1 MNDCEKGKNVYNER
15 EEMLQMK
22 GAVKMAKIAVLLPRE
37 YMLDQLNTVL
47 EENPKL
53 REDVLLAKKIET
65 ADAIEEARAAV
76 DQGAH
81 IIIARGVQAKMIHDY
96 LKIPVVE
103 VVLTTQELG
112 LLVQEAKKVVK
123 KNNPRIA
130 IVTFHNT
137 VGDITYFN
145 ELFGVTLV
153 PYYPLDVEEMEQMV
167 EEAVK
172 DGADLIIG
180 GDRVE
185 RVVKQYSVP
194 SLFSLSTEDSI
205 RNALDIAEKMS
216 YTADVEKELNA
227 QVETIL
233 DTAFNGVV
241 KIDKEK
247 NILIINRMM
256 EELLK
261 KKASAVTGKKLSE
274 YIALEDEYVDR
285 VLDGRQE
292 SCLTSIQI
300 KDTPLMVMIAPI
312 KLDDEISGA
321 IVSCHKLKNVINP
334 KTQTVQEM
342 YLSGYVA
349 KSYFERFYS
358 KDNKMKETMELA
370 KKYAL
375 SKFPVFIC
383 GEDETECSQF
393 AQSIHNNSLRKNF
406 PFVSVNCAH
415 LNDEEQIEALEI
427 GKYGTVYIREI
438 DKMSPNCQ
446 YQLFKA
452 VSNHGALL
460 NDVDRTKQ
468 YDIRLIASSKKDIHL
483 LVAEGKFRDDLYYA
497 ISALSLNIPPLRK
510 RPKDIEYLVKQ
521 YLKNFKEDYS
531 RYLNI
536 DQDAMSRICAYSW
549 EGGVTQLEA
558 FCERLFLSAEKK
570 NIDGAMVAALLEILY
585 PNVERIDGVEKLV
598 VYKQPE
604 AEELTLLLEK
614 HHGSR
619 SKVAKELGISTTTL
633 WRKMKKYG
641 VSDHIS

>member
-1 MNDCEKGKNVYNER
+1 MSHCVNAGNVYNER
-15 EEMLQMK
+15 KEMKRAK
-22 GAVKMAKIAVLLPRE
+22 GAVKMAKIAVLLPRT
-37 YMLDQLNTVL
+37 YMLDQLDTIL
-47 EENPKL
+47 EEKPEL
-53 REDVLLAKKIET
+53 RPDILLAKKIET
-65 ADAIEEARAAV
+65 SDAIEEARNAV

-81 IIIARGVQAKMIHDY
+81 IIVARGVQAKMIHDY

-103 VVLTTQELG
+103 VVMTTQELG
-112 LLVQEAKKVVK
+112 LLVQKAKKVVK
-123 KNNPRIA
+123 KKNPRIA

-137 VGDITYFN
+137 VGDITYFD
-145 ELFGVTLV
+145 ELFEVTLV
-153 PYYPLDVEEMEQMV
+153 PYYPSDIEEMERMV

-185 RVVKQYSVP
+185 HIVKQYNVP

-216 YTADVEKELNA
+216 YTADVEKEFNA

-247 NILIINRMM
+247 RILIINRMM

-261 KKASAVTGKKLSE
+261 KKAPDVTGKYLSE
-274 YIALEDEYVDR
+274 CISLEDEYVNR

-300 KDTPLMVMIAPI
+300 KDVPLMVMIAPI
-312 KLDDEISGA
+312 KLDDEITGA
-321 IVSCHKLKNVINP
+321 IVSCHKLKNVLNP

-358 KDNKMKETMELA
+358 KDQKMKDTMELA
-370 KKYAL
+370 KKYSL
-375 SKFPVFIC
+375 SKFPVLIY

-406 PFVSVNCAH
+406 PFVSINCAH
-415 LNDEEQIEALEI
+415 LSDEEQMEALEA
-427 GKYGTVYIREI
+427 GKYGTVYVREI
-438 DKMSPNCQ
+438 DKMSPACQ
-446 YQLFKA
+446 YQLFKT

-460 NDVDRTKQ
+460 NDVDRTKL
-468 YDIRLIASSKKDIHL
+468 YDVRLIASSKKDL
-483 LVAEGKFRDDLYYA
+483 KFLVSDGKFRDDLYYA
-497 ISALSLNIPPLRK
+497 INALSLEIPPLRK

-531 RYLNI
+531 RYLI
-536 DQDAMSRICAYSW
+536 IGDKAMQLLCDYSW
-549 EGGVTQLEA
+549 SGGITQLEA
-558 FCERLFLSAEKK
+558 FCERLFLSSEKK
-570 NIDGAMVAALLEILY
+570 NIDEAMVTELLEMLY
-585 PNVERIDGVEKLV
+585 PNVEEVDGVEKLV

-604 AEELTLLLEK
+604 AEELTQLLEK
-614 HHGSR
+614 YHGSR

-641 VSDHIS
+641 VSDQIS